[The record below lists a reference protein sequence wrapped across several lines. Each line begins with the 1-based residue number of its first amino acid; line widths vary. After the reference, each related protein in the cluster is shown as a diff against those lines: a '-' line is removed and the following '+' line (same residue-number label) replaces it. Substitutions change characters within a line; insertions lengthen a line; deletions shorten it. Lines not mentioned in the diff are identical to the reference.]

1 MVSKGRLLTAS
12 TTVVVVPVVHVLID
26 LLCVVHVLEVAAAL
40 EVGSADLVQSMP
52 LSIKR
57 QLCSESS
64 SDITYARIVVR
75 ASEVRRGAPGVV
87 GRVELLGNVLEVR
100 VRACEVDEGE
110 VALGAVLQQLS
121 NSMTA
126 DSVKITY
133 CTVPVD
139 VAAASMI
146 RS

>member
-64 SDITYARIVVR
+64 SDTTYARIVVR
-75 ASEVRRGAPGVV
+75 ASEVGGGAPGVV
-87 GRVELLGNVLEVR
+87 GRVELLGNVLEV
-100 VRACEVDEGE
+100 
-110 VALGAVLQQLS
+110 
-121 NSMTA
+121 
-126 DSVKITY
+126 
-133 CTVPVD
+133 
-139 VAAASMI
+139 
-146 RS
+146 